1 MSGLP
6 AFSDEDGRM
15 GSCHF
20 SLIPP
25 VLHFSS
31 YPSLH
36 GFVATDDCLDPL
48 FH

>member
-15 GSCHF
+15 GSGHF
-20 SLIPP
+20 GMIPP

-31 YPSLH
+31 DPSLH
-36 GFVATDDCLDPL
+36 GFCRY
-48 FH
+48 